1 VEKLIWM
8 RRDLENKRRFFWS
21 HKIFIIDFLLGF
33 EGFKMSAQRKKCGNR
48 SKINK
53 INKIQYF

>member
-33 EGFKMSAQRKKCGNR
+33 EGFKMSAQREKCGNR

-53 INKIQYF
+53 IN